1 MLLVTCPIVHLSLAS
16 FPIVH
21 LSIFPL
27 DRDEMRDM
35 LRRLDKEMKDE
46 SRNREKKVDF
56 FLKNQM
62 KTDFDERT
70 NSQRPL
76 FHSVEQDTDFA

>member
-1 MLLVTCPIVHLSLAS
+1 
-16 FPIVH
+16 
-21 LSIFPL
+21 
-27 DRDEMRDM
+27 MRDM

-56 FLKNQM
+56 FFKNQM